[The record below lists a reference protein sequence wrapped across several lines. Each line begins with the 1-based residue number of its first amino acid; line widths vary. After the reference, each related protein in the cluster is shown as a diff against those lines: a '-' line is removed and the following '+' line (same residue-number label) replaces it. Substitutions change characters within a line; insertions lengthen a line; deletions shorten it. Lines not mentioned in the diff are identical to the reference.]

1 MANDNKELINVTEEK
16 PFTVLVSILFKNI
29 YDWAIILLTNDNYL
43 KISKTDKNEDRPV
56 VGLDSKQ
63 NKLSRNC
70 LFQENLACVCVS
82 LVVCLVL
89 SCGSLLPHAWSYDSE
104 VQGDLVAS

>member
-43 KISKTDKNEDRPV
+43 KISETDKNEDRSVFLVLTQNKTSCLTTAFSKNFSSGVSVCLWSCALILWVPV
-56 VGLDSKQ
+56 VT
-63 NKLSRNC
+63 C
-70 LFQENLACVCVS
+70 
-82 LVVCLVL
+82 LVVRLV
-89 SCGSLLPHAWSYDSE
+89 S
-104 VQGDLVAS
+104 ASARRL

>member
-43 KISKTDKNEDRPV
+43 KISETDKDEDRPV

-63 NKLSRNC
+63 NKLSHNC
-70 LFQENLACVCVS
+70 LFQEL
-82 LVVCLVL
+82 
-89 SCGSLLPHAWSYDSE
+89 
-104 VQGDLVAS
+104 

>member
-63 NKLSRNC
+63 NKLSHNC
-70 LFQENLACVCVS
+70 LFQEL
-82 LVVCLVL
+82 
-89 SCGSLLPHAWSYDSE
+89 
-104 VQGDLVAS
+104 